1 MHPPL
6 AFLQK
11 HIMTKQTLPTLIA
24 LVASFLLQGCA
35 SAPSRGSAPAH
46 GEPLPPVA
54 AEFRTVI
61 RHDNRQETSQWRY
74 WRSANRVQREDL
86 QARTG
91 EVWIRD
97 GATLFHTLVFHEDR
111 RGVEFEPADLQMTG
125 ETSSWEQQAQ
135 IVNPGLLKQL
145 RLNAAG
151 RKGGIAYEDYT
162 GTINGVRWR
171 VRMRTDFMLP
181 LSIEQR
187 RGKDVLRVELLAA
200 HPLAQA
206 PWSPPVADGY
216 GMVDFA
222 DLGDHERDPF
232 VLRLQAHMG
241 IGHGHEH

>member
-125 ETSSWEQQAQ
+125 ETSSWEQQAK
-135 IVNPGLLKQL
+135 IVNPVPAEAASIHCRRPERRYCL
-145 RLNAAG
+145 R
-151 RKGGIAYEDYT
+151 GIRRND
-162 GTINGVRWR
+162 RWR
-171 VRMRTDFMLP
+171 ALASSHAHGLHAAAEHRAASRQGRAARRTDRGSSSGTGAMVAPGCRWLRHGR
-181 LSIEQR
+181 LR
-187 RGKDVLRVELLAA
+187 RSRR
-200 HPLAQA
+200 P
-206 PWSPPVADGY
+206 
-216 GMVDFA
+216 
-222 DLGDHERDPF
+222 
-232 VLRLQAHMG
+232 
-241 IGHGHEH
+241 